1 MLIKAILVA
10 LIATCSQWW
19 FSQAVT
25 RTWFYP
31 IWSGFLVALVMG
43 NPVTGMQ
50 AAAYIQLT
58 YLGWITAGG
67 TMPGNLMV
75 AGIFGTALTLLSG
88 AAPSLA
94 PTFAV
99 PFSLLGILINQ
110 AYMTINAFWVHKAD
124 QYLEKGNITGMRI
137 MNFVPSFFT
146 ALVLYGVPGFVLVYF
161 GGDFAQAALN
171 AIPQSLID
179 ALNVVGG
186 LMPALGIAML
196 LSFLGKKKILAF
208 FFIGYFATIYGN
220 LDTMAVTVFS
230 VAIAVIMYF
239 YTETSE
245 KKLAMEEEEEE
256 L

>member
-1 MLIKAILVA
+1 MLVSAILVA

-31 IWSGFLVALVMG
+31 IWVGFLTALALG
-43 NPVTGMQ
+43 SPVEGMI
-50 AAAYIQLT
+50 AAASIQLT

-75 AGIFGTALTLLSG
+75 AGVFGTALTIISG
-88 AAPSLA
+88 ADPSLA

-124 QYLEKGNITGMRI
+124 KYLEDGNITGMRL
-137 MNFVPSFFT
+137 MNYLPSGLT
-146 ALVLYGVPGFVLVYF
+146 ALVLYGVPAFVLVYF
-161 GGDFAQAALN
+161 GGDVAQTALA
-171 AIPQSLID
+171 AIPQPMID
-179 ALNVVGG
+179 ALNVVGA

-196 LSFLGKKKILAF
+196 LSFLGKKKIIAF
-208 FFIGYFATIYGN
+208 FFIGYFATVYGG
-220 LDTMAVTVFS
+220 LDTMSITVF
-230 VAIAVIMYF
+230 AALIGILIYF
-239 YTETSE
+239 FTGKQNEDV
-245 KKLAMEEEEEE
+245 EEEEEV
-256 L
+256 